1 MGGVFKRP
9 RLFIKAPNFIR
20 LDTFRQTLK
29 KAQFKNYRTMSYQGL
44 GNKISTSSPECR
56 ALINHGMLNSYGFKR
71 EVAISCFQK
80 ALEIDSNCPIAH
92 CFIAYNNAA
101 DYNNPGGFDYGK
113 GYQESQKALEIASK
127 MASIPDWELAVIEA
141 QTHRFCWPVG
151 SKPMDQL
158 HKDYAKAM
166 REVYNKY
173 GENDTDITTLF
184 AESLMMLAPWAL
196 WTKPPEIKPAIEETI
211 EIVATLE
218 KGLEIDPVHPGLAH
232 FYIHVMELSPTPE
245 KALPTSDLLRA
256 KYPDQG
262 HLIHMPSHIDM
273 WVGQYKEAIETN
285 EAAIVSDKAYKANR
299 EADIEMYDLYIIHNY
314 HFAVWAA
321 LFDGQY
327 ATAVEHAEGVEKQLG
342 VDVVTST
349 FGGTSFGPIWME
361 AFASLPWHVLVRFG
375 KWQEI
380 IDRPMDKDK
389 DIYAGTTAVAYYAR
403 AIAFAVLGKANEAD
417 RERANFYTALNNKA
431 LEGRHLFNNPMHD
444 PVGKNGV
451 LDIAEAVLNGEV
463 EYHRGNF
470 DEAFKWL
477 NTAVERDANLIYDE
491 PWGWMVPARHVLG
504 ALLLEHK
511 EAAKAEEVYREDLKQ
526 YKNNMW
532 SLLGLYQAL
541 KEQKKNE
548 KEAEEVLRL
557 FKEASVR
564 CDKAINVGASCLCAT
579 KLCSK

>member
-1 MGGVFKRP
+1 
-9 RLFIKAPNFIR
+9 
-20 LDTFRQTLK
+20 
-29 KAQFKNYRTMSYQGL
+29 MSYEGL
-44 GNKISTSSPECR
+44 GKRISAESNECR
-56 ALINHGMLNSYGFKR
+56 EWVNRSLLNSYGFKR
-71 EVAISCFQK
+71 EEALRCLQK
-80 ALEIDSNCPIAH
+80 ALAIDSNCPMAH
-92 CFIAYNNAA
+92 CLVAYNNAA

-127 MASIPDWELAVIEA
+127 MASIPDWELALIEA

-166 REVYNKY
+166 REVYKKF
-173 GENDTDITTLF
+173 GKDTDIIALF
-184 AESLMMLAPWAL
+184 AESLMQLAPWTL
-196 WTKPPEIKPAIEETI
+196 WTKPPEIKPAIEETE
-211 EIVATLE
+211 EIISTLE

-232 FYIHVMELSPTPE
+232 LYIHAMELSATPE

-285 EAAIVSDKAYKANR
+285 KAAIVSDEAYKATL
-299 EADIEMYDLYIIHNY
+299 APPFEMYDAYRMHNY
-314 HFAVWAA
+314 HFAAWAA
-321 LFDGQY
+321 MFDGQY
-327 ATAVEHAEGVEKQLG
+327 IAALEYAEEAEKQLV
-342 VDVVTST
+342 VDMVTGKLGGQP
-349 FGGTSFGPIWME
+349 FGMVWLESFT
-361 AFASLPWHVLVRFG
+361 SLPWHVLVRFG

-431 LEGRHLFNNPMHD
+431 LEGRRLHNNLMHD
-444 PVGKNGV
+444 PLEKNGI

-470 DEAFKWL
+470 EEAFKWL
-477 NTAVERDANLIYDE
+477 NTAVERDTNLAYDE

-548 KEAEEVLRL
+548 KEAEEVLCL
-557 FKEASVR
+557 FKEASAR

-579 KLCSK
+579 KLCSSH

>member
-1 MGGVFKRP
+1 
-9 RLFIKAPNFIR
+9 
-20 LDTFRQTLK
+20 
-29 KAQFKNYRTMSYQGL
+29 MSQHYGGL
-44 GNKISTSSPECR
+44 GKRISTLATKSSECR
-56 ALINHGMLNSYGFKR
+56 DWINCSVLNSFGFKR
-71 EVAISCFQK
+71 EEALRCLQK
-80 ALEIDSNCPIAH
+80 ALEIDSNCPMAH
-92 CFIAYNNAA
+92 CLVAYNNAA
-101 DYNNPGGFDYGK
+101 DYNNPGGFDYGE
-113 GYQESQKALEIASK
+113 GYKESQKALEIASK
-127 MASIPDWELAVIEA
+127 MASVPDWELAVIEA

-166 REVYNKY
+166 REVYKKY
-173 GENDTDITTLF
+173 GENDTDITALF

-196 WTKPPEIKPAIEETI
+196 WTKPPDIKPAIEETL

-273 WVGQYKEAIETN
+273 WIGQYKEAIETN
-285 EAAIVSDKAYKANR
+285 KAAIISDEAYKASR
-299 EADIEMYDLYIIHNY
+299 ETADIEIYDSYRIHNY
-314 HFAVWAA
+314 HFTVWAA
-321 LFDGQY
+321 MFDGQY
-327 ATAVEHAEGVEKQLG
+327 TVALEYAEEAKKQLG
-342 VDVVTST
+342 VDIVTCEIH
-349 FGGTSFGPIWME
+349 GIPIGKIGLE
-361 AFASLPWHVLVRFG
+361 GYASLPWHVLVRFG

-403 AIAFAVLGKANEAD
+403 AIAFAVLGKSNEAD
-417 RERANFYTALNNKA
+417 VERANFNKALNNEA
-431 LEGRHLFNNPMHD
+431 LEGRRLHNNIMHD
-444 PVGKNGV
+444 PVTKNGI
-451 LDIAEAVLNGEV
+451 LDVAEAVLNGEV
-463 EYHRGNF
+463 EYHKGNF

-477 NTAVERDANLIYDE
+477 HTAVERDTNLVYDE
-491 PWGWMVPARHVLG
+491 PWGWMTPARHVLG

-548 KEAEEVLRL
+548 KETEEVLHL
-557 FKEASVR
+557 FKEASTR
-564 CDKAINVGASCLCAT
+564 CDIDINIGASCLCAT
-579 KLCSK
+579 KLCSSHQ